1 MPTLYQGWCFW
12 QIDSRLQKFSLVL
25 HLISLTLVNTCLLC
39 FVLEHPVWFI
49 FSGFTKWFHCGTL
62 PCIFLAV
69 SICFVTKTKWFW
81 KICPKVLKQCAQSLL
96 LGHVQHHFQKQYVS
110 DYALQY
116 SLVTLELQHGSILPF
131 HFIFF
136 QNITVGIRIL
146 SFSICR
152 GFEGNLNYF
161 SRQTQSH

>member
-1 MPTLYQGWCFW
+1 MMFLTNRQSAPKIFFGLASHFPHFGKYLPSLFCF
-12 QIDSRLQKFSLVL
+12 
-25 HLISLTLVNTCLLC
+25 
-39 FVLEHPVWFI
+39 
-49 FSGFTKWFHCGTL
+49 GTSSVVYL
-62 PCIFLAV
+62 FWVHQMVPLRNLAMKNQASIFLPV

-110 DYALQY
+110 DYTLQY
-116 SLVTLELQHGSILPF
+116 SLVTLELLHGSILPF